1 MMSHHRIMVMIALS
15 QLNIEMSCMV
25 RHEQLTM
32 MKGGL
37 TMINM
42 SEVISGVTLTKACSI
57 KADKDSDSSKVINLK
72 VKCDGATLQ
81 GVFDKAL
88 AGAVI
93 QWQNGVGRK
102 QFDTLKD
109 KQTVEIT
116 FTSPAKTTVDPETAM
131 VNKLANMTPEEQQA
145 YIAELMLKAKK

>member
-1 MMSHHRIMVMIALS
+1 MVMIALS

-72 VKCDGATLQ
+72 VKFDGATLQ

-116 FTSPAKTTVDPETAM
+116 FTSPAKTTIDPETAM

>member
-1 MMSHHRIMVMIALS
+1 MIALS

-72 VKCDGATLQ
+72 VKFDGATLQ

>member
-1 MMSHHRIMVMIALS
+1 MMIALS

-42 SEVISGVTLTKACSI
+42 SEIISGVTLTKACSI

-72 VKCDGATLQ
+72 VKFDGATLQ

>member
-1 MMSHHRIMVMIALS
+1 
-15 QLNIEMSCMV
+15 MSCMV

-72 VKCDGATLQ
+72 VKFDGATLQ

-102 QFDTLKD
+102 NFDTLKD

>member
-1 MMSHHRIMVMIALS
+1 MMMIALS

-42 SEVISGVTLTKACSI
+42 SEIISGVTLTKACSI

-72 VKCDGATLQ
+72 VKFDGATLQ

>member
-1 MMSHHRIMVMIALS
+1 MMMIALS

-42 SEVISGVTLTKACSI
+42 SEIISGVTLTKACSI

-72 VKCDGATLQ
+72 VKFDGATLQ

-116 FTSPAKTTVDPETAM
+116 FTSPAKTTIDPETAM

>member
-1 MMSHHRIMVMIALS
+1 MMMIALS
-15 QLNIEMSCMV
+15 QLNIEMICMV

-42 SEVISGVTLTKACSI
+42 SEIISGVTLTKACSI

-72 VKCDGATLQ
+72 VKFDGATLQ

-145 YIAELMLKAKK
+145 YIAELMLKVKK

>member
-1 MMSHHRIMVMIALS
+1 MMMIALS

-72 VKCDGATLQ
+72 VKFDGATLQ

-145 YIAELMLKAKK
+145 YIAELMLKVKK

>member
-1 MMSHHRIMVMIALS
+1 MMIALS
-15 QLNIEMSCMV
+15 QLNIEMICMV

-72 VKCDGATLQ
+72 VKFDGATLQ

-116 FTSPAKTTVDPETAM
+116 FTSPAKTTIDPETAM

>member
-1 MMSHHRIMVMIALS
+1 MIALS

-42 SEVISGVTLTKACSI
+42 SEIISGVTLTKACSI

-72 VKCDGATLQ
+72 VKFDGATLQ

-116 FTSPAKTTVDPETAM
+116 FTSPAKTTIDPETAM

>member
-1 MMSHHRIMVMIALS
+1 MIALS
-15 QLNIEMSCMV
+15 QLNIEMICMV

-72 VKCDGATLQ
+72 VKFDGATLQ

-116 FTSPAKTTVDPETAM
+116 FTSPAKTTIDPETAM

>member
-1 MMSHHRIMVMIALS
+1 MVMIALS

-72 VKCDGATLQ
+72 VKFDGATLQ

>member
-1 MMSHHRIMVMIALS
+1 MMMIALS
-15 QLNIEMSCMV
+15 QLNIEMICMV

-72 VKCDGATLQ
+72 VKFDGATLQ

-116 FTSPAKTTVDPETAM
+116 FTSPAKTTIDPETAM